1 MVLLGMLGFTNFV
14 LERGT
19 IDGGLSEGGVEE
31 GSVAEGVV
39 GDGSFSEVDGGF
51 GIVSVDRGFLATSGE
66 STGLLGSID
75 SIRLTIF
82 QYLVLILRLGHFR
95 QVHMIWL
102 LHLLH

>member
-19 IDGGLSEGGVEE
+19 IDGGVSEGGVEE

-51 GIVSVDRGFLATSGE
+51 GIVSIGRWFSTIGGK
-66 STGLLGSID
+66 STGSLGSRD
-75 SIRLTIF
+75 SI
-82 QYLVLILRLGHFR
+82 
-95 QVHMIWL
+95 WL
-102 LHLLH
+102 FIS